1 MSWVTDIVN
10 SWHNCRTAGHHAI
23 KRKSFTIS
31 SVFLKAETLLM
42 EEAEFIRKLQAGDTA
57 AYRELVLL
65 HGKRVI
71 NACYR
76 LILDRQDA
84 EDLSQEVFIEV
95 FQSIGSF
102 RGSAK
107 LSTWIYR
114 IAVTKSLDE
123 IKKRKRKKRV
133 TTLGRLLH
141 LDDVAHLLGGG
152 AMPDAPLHE
161 EESVREIARAMDALP
176 DNQRIAFSL
185 GKLEGFSN
193 GEIAEIMRTTTVA
206 VESLIHRAKKRL
218 TAALEKNFGKQK

>member
-1 MSWVTDIVN
+1 
-10 SWHNCRTAGHHAI
+10 
-23 KRKSFTIS
+23 
-31 SVFLKAETLLM
+31 M
-42 EEAEFIRKLQAGDTA
+42 EEADFIRKLQVGDTA
-57 AYRELVLL
+57 AFRELVLL
-65 HGKRVI
+65 HGKQVL
-71 NACYR
+71 NTCYR
-76 LILDRQDA
+76 MLLDRQDA

-141 LDDVAHLLGGG
+141 LDDVAHLLAGGV
-152 AMPDAPLHE
+152 MPDAFLHAE
-161 EESVREIARAMDALP
+161 DSVREISLAMDALP
-176 DNQRIAFSL
+176 DNQRVAFSL
-185 GKLEGFSN
+185 SKLEGFSN
-193 GEIAEIMRTTTVA
+193 GEIAEIMHTTTVA

-218 TAALEKNFGKQK
+218 TASLEKNFGKQK